1 LNKKSSTFD
10 LKKTRYTTPQKIIHK
25 GLHALG
31 RDAFMKVSIE
41 KDELLKGIQAVIDI
55 VPSKTA
61 LPVLSNILI
70 DANNGSDVCLSA
82 TDLAISITCKLSA
95 TIEDAG
101 ATTVP
106 ARKFS
111 EIVRELP
118 EESLS
123 LTAEE
128 GRVTLQRQSGAE
140 GTYALMSVPANDFPD
155 LPTEIDG
162 PEIGF
167 LSDEEDDQDS
177 SADSD
182 VLSEMISK
190 TIFAVSRDE
199 TRPVLTG
206 VLWQVGNGRMTM
218 VATDGHRLV
227 KYSRIQDG
235 LPDQNREAI
244 VPPHALNHVVKLM
257 GGGSDLQKVQLGQS
271 HVLFSLGDEDAIQ
284 IFSRLIEGPYV
295 DYEQVIPQN
304 NGKRLR
310 VSNSQLLP
318 AVRRV
323 SILASAQTYQMRLEL
338 KKNELA
344 LSATSQEIGGEAR
357 ESMGVEYD
365 EDEMTIGYN
374 YVYLQDVLRRINCD
388 EVLFELDSAV
398 AAGIIRPGEQLEG
411 EDYLCLLM
419 PLRLNE

>member
-1 LNKKSSTFD
+1 
-10 LKKTRYTTPQKIIHK
+10 
-25 GLHALG
+25 
-31 RDAFMKVSIE
+31 MKVSI
-41 KDELLKGIQAVIDI
+41 KKAELLKGIQAVIDI

-70 DANNGSDVCLSA
+70 DAKNGRDVYLSA
-82 TDLAISITCKLSA
+82 TDLDISITCKLSA

-118 EESLS
+118 EELLS

-128 GRVTLQRQSGAE
+128 GRVTLQRQSGSE
-140 GTYALMSVPANDFPD
+140 GTYALMSVPADDFPD
-155 LPTEIDG
+155 LPSEIEG
-162 PEIGF
+162 PEIAF
-167 LSDEEDDQDS
+167 LSDEDEDSQNA
-177 SADSD
+177 SADSN

-206 VLWQVGNGRMTM
+206 VLWQIGNGRMTM

-227 KYSRIQDG
+227 KYSRIQEG
-235 LPDQNREAI
+235 LPDHNREAI
-244 VPPHALNHVVKLM
+244 VPPRALNHVVKLM
-257 GGGSDLQKVQLGQS
+257 GGGIDLQKVQLGQS
-271 HVLFSLGDEDAIQ
+271 HVLFSLGDGDSEDIVQ

-323 SILASAQTYQMRLEL
+323 SILASAQTHQLRLEL
-338 KKNELA
+338 QKNQLA
-344 LSATSQEIGGEAR
+344 LSATSQEIGGAAR

-374 YVYLQDVLRRINCD
+374 SGYLQDVLRRINCD

-398 AAGIIRPGEQLEG
+398 AAGIIRPGEQREG